1 MGHDAESVVGV
12 ASEDS
17 MKGSDSGTSCWVD
30 LLGSLGYDGDSNG
43 TVKQSWLPPIWIDD
57 RLMVY
62 TWALTC
68 LYNHIQPTNVD
79 ICGIFGDGSTIAL
92 LTFYSWESIWD
103 SHR

>member
-17 MKGSDSGTSCWVD
+17 MKGSESGTSCWVD

-57 RLMVY
+57 
-62 TWALTC
+62 
-68 LYNHIQPTNVD
+68 
-79 ICGIFGDGSTIAL
+79 
-92 LTFYSWESIWD
+92 
-103 SHR
+103 